1 MKILRTRSFEREFIK
16 LPSAIRERFVQKLGS
31 FLSDPFHPSLR
42 SKKMQGRIDIWE
54 VSITMNYR
62 FTFDRDG
69 GVIHL
74 RRISIHDI
82 LSWSTSDVD
91 HI

>member
-1 MKILRTRSFEREFIK
+1 MQILRTRSFEREFVK
-16 LPSAIRERFVQKLGS
+16 LPNDVRERFVQKLDF

-74 RRISIHDI
+74 RRIGTHDI
-82 LSWSTSDVD
+82 LNNP
-91 HI
+91 

>member
-1 MKILRTRSFEREFIK
+1 MQILRTRSFEREFMK
-16 LPSAIRERFVQKLGS
+16 LPIDIKERFVQKLAF

-69 GVIHL
+69 DVIHL
-74 RRISIHDI
+74 RRIGTHDI
-82 LSWSTSDVD
+82 LI
-91 HI
+91 HP